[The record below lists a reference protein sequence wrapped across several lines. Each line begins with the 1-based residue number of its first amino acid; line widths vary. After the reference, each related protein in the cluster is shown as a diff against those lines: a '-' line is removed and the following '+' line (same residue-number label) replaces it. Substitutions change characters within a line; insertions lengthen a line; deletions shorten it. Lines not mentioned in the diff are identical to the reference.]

1 LNITVNSK
9 WICAL
14 LLFGLLFPSSLSADG
29 FCLVR
34 IINKENSPVYLYLEI
49 ADTEAARTKGLM
61 HRRQLPAGQ
70 GMLFAFDYDQTLDFW
85 MKNTYI
91 PLSIAFI
98 DRYGVINEIRD
109 MRPLDTTVIRSQMP
123 ARYAVEANQ
132 GWFAAHNITKGCTI
146 PLDGCVGK

>member
-14 LLFGLLFPSSLSADG
+14 LLFSLVLPSSLPADG

-34 IINKENSPVYLYLEI
+34 IINRNNSPVYLYLEI
-49 ADTEAARTKGLM
+49 AETEAARTRGLM
-61 HRRQLPAGQ
+61 HRKLLPSGQ
-70 GMLFAFDYDQTLDFW
+70 GMLFTFDHDQTLDFW

-91 PLSIAFI
+91 PLSVAFV
-98 DRYGVINEIRD
+98 DRYGVIEEIRD
-109 MRPLDTTVIRSQMP
+109 MKPLDTTVIRSRMP
-123 ARYAVEANQ
+123 ARYAVEVNQ

-146 PLDGCVGK
+146 PFDGCVGK